1 MFDFWSTNWP
11 FNINLHSRDVEY
23 TYVILRHWDS
33 VLYVLIIQLKELN
46 LHNMLLENYMNLFT
60 FNGIT
65 AISVHNDTNNVSL
78 KGAVFILFLWV
89 IIDVYGSQFCL
100 ILMTFVLILTIGLKT
115 IRRQKIRYLPVC
127 MFCL

>member
-23 TYVILRHWDS
+23 TYVICHWDC
-33 VLYVLIIQLKELN
+33 VLYLLIIQLKELN

-65 AISVHNDTNNVSL
+65 AISVHNDKNNVSL

-100 ILMTFVLILTIGLKT
+100 ILMTFVLILTIGFKT